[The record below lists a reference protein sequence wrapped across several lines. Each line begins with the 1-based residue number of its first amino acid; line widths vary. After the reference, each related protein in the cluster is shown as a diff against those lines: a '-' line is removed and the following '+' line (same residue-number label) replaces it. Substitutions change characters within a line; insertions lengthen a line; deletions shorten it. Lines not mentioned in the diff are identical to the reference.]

1 VTPRTGYGAAIA
13 STTERSRFVANVA
26 MIAKVTTKE
35 GKRDEVVEVLRD
47 LVATIEAEP
56 GTLVYALN
64 VSTKE
69 PDVVW
74 FYELYADRGALAAH
88 GGSDAMKAV
97 GPKLA
102 DLLASRMELYP
113 LELIVA
119 KGLPA

>member
-1 VTPRTGYGAAIA
+1 
-13 STTERSRFVANVA
+13 VANVA
-26 MIAKVTTKE
+26 MIAKVTAKE
-35 GKRDEVVEVLRD
+35 GKRDEVVEVLRG

-69 PDVVW
+69 PEVVW
-74 FYELYADRGALAAH
+74 FYELYADRDAMAAH

-102 DLLASRMELYP
+102 DLLAGRMELYP

-119 KGLPA
+119 KGLPD